1 MKNNKR
7 ADTIAWIII
16 AVFILSFAMLWIV
29 NVLDY
34 NQNISDNYEKE
45 TDSYILK
52 SNSENILKRLN
63 IDHIE
68 QDQKFW
74 IYKNEGTNMYE
85 VVTWTWN
92 EMYRYIDKDGRKVDP
107 ATNLWKTFIREFK
120 KKIDILRYDIKP
132 PEINNLVFHFDAT
145 NIDWSD
151 NSTLTNWQT
160 ISTWKN
166 IAESWVANFVNKNT
180 VNTWRTIQ
188 YSSNLPIYNE
198 TWINLK
204 PMVEFNWVDQM
215 MAIDSNWLL
224 NNDRDWYANRVY
236 MEKSFA
242 LVFKTSDDIT
252 NPQVIYEQ
260 WWAATWYNFYIQ
272 DGNVW
277 AWVLNYG
284 DSSYLETDY
293 SWTDTNYYF
302 VWDTWH
308 KQKSVKLDE
317 VRPNTIYFIM
327 VVQDSTHLNRTTR
340 PIIED
345 IKDKRYIDD
354 QNRLKIYLNWVL
366 ANETDHV
373 DAMPEHFYAWIWNV
387 FAWSVTPA
395 KTTLTLFDDI
405 WASNK
410 AYFKW
415 WIWELIS
422 RNHALTENEIRGVQ
436 NYFSQKWLWG
446 KASIRY
452 DIVESTIK
460 EFKEY

>member
-92 EMYRYIDKDGRKVDP
+92 EMYRYVDKDGRKVDP

-132 PEINNLVFHFDAT
+132 PEINNLVFHFDAN
-145 NIDWSD
+145 NIDWDD
-151 NSTLTNWQT
+151 NSTLTWWVVVNSWRNLAGNWVPDAVDK
-160 ISTWKN
+160 SN
-166 IAESWVANFVNKNT
+166 ITSFSASYT
-180 VNTWRTIQ
+180 SQ
-188 YSSNLPIYNE
+188 LPTFNIDWLN
-198 TWINLK
+198 WK
-204 PMVEFNWVDQM
+204 PMVEFNWINQM
-215 MAIDSNWLL
+215 LGMAEHPLINT
-224 NNDRDWYANRVY
+224 NRVCWIAPIFY
-236 MEKSFA
+236 PEKSFA
-242 LVFKTSDDIT
+242 IVFKTSDNIT
-252 NPQVIYEQ
+252 SQQMIYEQ
-260 WWAATWYNFYIQ
+260 WSNAIWYNFMIFEWQ
-272 DGNVW
+272 VW
-277 AWVLNYG
+277 AWIHNYATWDFNKNWCSSDRVLYPWSPENR
-284 DSSYLETDY
+284 
-293 SWTDTNYYF
+293 
-302 VWDTWH
+302 
-308 KQKSVKLDE
+308 SVSLTE
-317 VRPNTIYFIM
+317 VLPNTIYFIM
-327 VVQDSTHLNRTTR
+327 VVHDSSNAL
-340 PIIED
+340 PS
-345 IKDKRYIDD
+345 
-354 QNRLKIYLNWVL
+354 QNKIKIYLNWVFVME
-366 ANETDHV
+366 ADWVRNQT
-373 DAMPEHFYAWIWNV
+373 EHFHWWIGNIFDKNRNPKNWDIIDD
-387 FAWSVTPA
+387 
-395 KTTLTLFDDI
+395 TLWHT
-405 WASNK
+405 